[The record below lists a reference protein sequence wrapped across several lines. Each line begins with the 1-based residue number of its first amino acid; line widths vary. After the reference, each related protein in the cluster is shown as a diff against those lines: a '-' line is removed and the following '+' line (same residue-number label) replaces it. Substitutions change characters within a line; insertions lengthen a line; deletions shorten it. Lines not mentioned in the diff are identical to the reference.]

1 MDTSRVIDKLNEII
15 RHEWT
20 GVAQYSQ
27 QAFLVSGP
35 WREVYADLFRD
46 NAKESFK
53 HAKLVGEKIVAL
65 GGIPSI
71 ERNDVRQ
78 TASLQEMLHTSLEF
92 ETTALHLYNECLD
105 LVGDDDTALRVLL
118 EDQCLEEQDGVDHFT
133 KLTRDESW
141 MAQELAKAD
150 RKASAG

>member
-1 MDTSRVIDKLNEII
+1 MDMARVIDKLNEIL

-27 QAFLVSGP
+27 QGFLVSGP
-35 WREVYADLFRD
+35 WREVYADLFHD

-53 HAKLVGEKIVAL
+53 HAKLIGEKVVAL

-78 TASLQEMLHTSLEF
+78 TANLAEMLQTSLKF
-92 ETTALHLYNECLD
+92 EQAALDLYNEALG
-105 LVGDDDTALRVLL
+105 LVGEDDTALRVLL
-118 EDQCLEEQDGVDHFT
+118 EDQARDEQEGVDHFT

-141 MAQELAKAD
+141 MATELAKAD
-150 RKASAG
+150 SRSQAG

>member
-35 WREVYADLFRD
+35 WREVYSDLFGD

-71 ERNDVRQ
+71 ERNDVHQ

-92 ETTALHLYNECLD
+92 ETMALRLYNECLD
-105 LVGDDDTALRVLL
+105 LVGDDDTALRVML
-118 EDQCLEEQDGVDHFT
+118 EDQCREEQDGVDHFT